1 MPHIDHFQLNG
12 VEIPSVNTCTDSLSK
27 EGLYKNFF
35 RRLGFK
41 EADKIGRASRRAG
54 SSLAKTLERWRKYG
68 KMPRKLKPLEGIC
81 VDNWKTWMSN
91 TELVVNPEFVECHLV
106 NTVEGYHGSP
116 DIVMADLYGQAVLGD
131 DKLKKRLSDYKI
143 LMNEHAYA
151 MCDSYEVDGVISPV
165 PWDVPI
171 TSFWLWTYHHET
183 GDLYPE
189 VHHFDASIWQDF
201 LTCKKMLAVNR
212 KAEAYFA
219 EHCQT
224 LPSAV
229 NE

>member
-1 MPHIDHFQLNG
+1 MPHVSNFLLNG
-12 VEIPSVNTCTDSLSK
+12 AVIPSVNTCTGTLSQ

-35 RRLGFK
+35 RRLGFR
-41 EADKIGRASRRAG
+41 EADRVGNAARRKGTALATRFEHLRKFGKI
-54 SSLAKTLERWRKYG
+54 
-68 KMPRKLKPLEGIC
+68 KLKLTPFQEVCIT
-81 VDNWKTWMSN
+81 NWRTWMDN
-91 TELVVNPEFVECHLV
+91 TELIVNPEFVEVHLV

-116 DIVMADLYGQAVLGD
+116 DLVMSDLYGQAVLGD
-131 DKLKKRLSDYKI
+131 DKAKKRLSDYKI

-151 MCDSYEVDGVISPV
+151 MCDSYEKDGVITPV

-189 VHHFDASIWQDF
+189 VHHFDKEIWQDF
-201 LTCKKMLAVNR
+201 LTCKKMLVVNQ

-219 EHCQT
+219 SHCQK
-224 LPSAV
+224 LPEAV